1 LAVKPPAAALLDDLG
16 VKYRLIR
23 LRGRAVTVQDVVDN
37 SEGDVN
43 RDEIC
48 KTLIVKGREGE
59 RHAVFLRGSDRVSFT
74 KLKPLLGKVSVASRD
89 EVLET
94 AGAEPGAVCPL
105 TLKIPVY
112 LDERVLRL
120 ERINFGSGDHM
131 YGIEM
136 RTADLAR
143 ALSFSVLDLAR

>member
-1 LAVKPPAAALLDDLG
+1 MKPPAAALLDDLG
-16 VKYRLIR
+16 VEYRLIR

-48 KTLIVKGREGE
+48 KTLIVKSGDGE
-59 RHAVFLRGSDRVSFT
+59 RHAVFLRGGDRVNFT

-89 EVLET
+89 EVSET

-136 RTADLAR
+136 RTADVAR
-143 ALSFSVLDLAR
+143 ALSFSVLDLAE

>member
-1 LAVKPPAAALLDDLG
+1 MKPPAAALLDDLG
-16 VKYRLIR
+16 VEYRLIR
-23 LRGRAVTVQDVVDN
+23 LRGQAVTVQDVLDN
-37 SEGDVN
+37 SEGDVS
-43 RDEIC
+43 REEIC
-48 KTLIVKGREGE
+48 KTIIVKGAEGE
-59 RHAVFLRGSDRVSFT
+59 RYAIFLKGSDRISFS
-74 KLKPLLGKVSVASRD
+74 KLKPSVGKVSVVSHD

-120 ERINFGSGDHM
+120 KRINFGSGDHL

-143 ALSFSVLDLAR
+143 ALSFKVLDLAE

>member
-1 LAVKPPAAALLDDLG
+1 MNPPSAVLLDRLG
-16 VKYRLIR
+16 VEYRLIR
-23 LRGRAVTVQDVVDN
+23 LRERAITVQDVIEQA
-37 SEGDVN
+37 EGDLSPA
-43 RDEIC
+43 EIC
-48 KTLIVKGREGE
+48 KTIIVKDRRGARS
-59 RHAVFLRGSDRVSFT
+59 AVFLRGGDRISFS
-74 KLKPLLGKVSVASRD
+74 KLKLILGKVSVASRD

-94 AGAEPGAVCPL
+94 ACAEPGAVCPL

-120 ERINFGSGDHM
+120 KRINFGSGDHL

-143 ALSFSVLDLAR
+143 ALSFNVLDLAE